1 MEVSPDDFRRLY
13 DRLSDHGLRSI
24 KRDDLT
30 DIARQCYDQELA
42 SRGLTLDPTGAN
54 ESELGDLEGCGCD
67 EDEPKNRPEEMVE
80 LATFTSYEDSK
91 LARAMLKSAE
101 IPSYL
106 EDLRSSL
113 GATMRLFVPSGFLD
127 QAREVLDSELS
138 DEELARQAE
147 AELPPDDAER
157 Y

>member
-13 DRLSDHGLRSI
+13 DRLSDDGLRSI

-30 DIARQCYDQELA
+30 DIARQCYDQELT
-42 SRGLTLDPTGAN
+42 SRGLTLDTADEV
-54 ESELGDLEGCGCD
+54 ESETDDATGG
-67 EDEPKNRPEEMVE
+67 PEEMVE
-80 LATFTSYEDSK
+80 LTTFTSYEEGK
-91 LARAMLKSAE
+91 LARAMLSSAE

-113 GATMRLFVPSGFLD
+113 GAAMRLFVPAGFLE
-127 QAREVLDSELS
+127 QAREILDSELS

-147 AELPPDDAER
+147 AELPPDDADPAT
-157 Y
+157 